1 MRGYR
6 FRLEP
11 AMRVR
16 KLQEEN
22 ARARLAR
29 ARLAADQAMN
39 ETSRRRG
46 LLNRDREPRSSDA
59 SAHDWNSERDRR
71 DRLAAA
77 LRAAQSAEAHAL
89 DVALGYQ
96 SNWEE
101 AAAEL
106 KVLERLDE
114 RSREEWRLEQNRAE
128 QKELDELATA
138 RSVRRA
144 QELREAESG
153 TR

>member
-16 KLQEEN
+16 RLQEEN

-29 ARLAADQAMN
+29 ARIAADQAMS
-39 ETSRRRG
+39 ETARRRS
-46 LLNRDREPRSSDA
+46 LLDRVREPRSSEA
-59 SAHDWNSERDRR
+59 STDDWQEARDRR

-89 DVALGYQ
+89 DIALGHQ

-138 RSVRRA
+138 RSVRISHGRGI
-144 QELREAESG
+144 S
-153 TR
+153 

>member
-1 MRGYR
+1 MKGYR

-16 KLQEEN
+16 RLQEEN

-29 ARLAADQAMN
+29 ARIAADQAVS
-39 ETSRRRG
+39 ETARRRS
-46 LLNRDREPRSSDA
+46 LLDRVREPRSSEA
-59 SAHDWNSERDRR
+59 STDDWHAARDRR
-71 DRLAAA
+71 DRMAAA

-89 DVALGYQ
+89 DIALGHQ
-96 SNWEE
+96 GNWEE

-138 RSVRRA
+138 RSVRLTQGRGI
-144 QELREAESG
+144 S
-153 TR
+153 

>member
-1 MRGYR
+1 MKGYR

-16 KLQEEN
+16 RLQEEN

-29 ARLAADQAMN
+29 ARIAADQAMS
-39 ETSRRRG
+39 ETAHRRS
-46 LLNRDREPRSSDA
+46 LLDRVRESRSSEA
-59 SAHDWNSERDRR
+59 STDDWQAARDRR
-71 DRLAAA
+71 DRMAAA

-89 DVALGYQ
+89 DIALGHQ
-96 SNWEE
+96 NNWEE

-138 RSVRRA
+138 RSVRISHGRGI
-144 QELREAESG
+144 S
-153 TR
+153 

>member
-1 MRGYR
+1 MKGYR

-16 KLQEEN
+16 RLQEEN

-29 ARLAADQAMN
+29 ARLAADQAVS
-39 ETSRRRG
+39 ETTRRRS
-46 LLNRDREPRSSDA
+46 LLDRVRDPEGSDTNADDWRAERDHRDRMA
-59 SAHDWNSERDRR
+59 I
-71 DRLAAA
+71 A

-89 DVALGYQ
+89 DIALGFQ
-96 SNWEE
+96 RNWEE

-114 RSREEWRLEQNRAE
+114 RSREEWRREQNLIE

-138 RSVRRA
+138 RTVRLA
-144 QELREAESG
+144 QRGRS
-153 TR
+153 